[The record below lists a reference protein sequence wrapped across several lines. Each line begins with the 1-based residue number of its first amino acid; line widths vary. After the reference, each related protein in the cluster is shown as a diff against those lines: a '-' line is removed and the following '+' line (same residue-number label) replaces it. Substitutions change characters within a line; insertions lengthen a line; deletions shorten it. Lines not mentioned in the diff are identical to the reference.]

1 MFASYCPSLEPAD
14 ILPTR
19 LYERIRRRYTE
30 AMIAFKQPRRIAL
43 GDTTLV
49 FECRE
54 TVLFLIHELAR
65 AENLNDAGIARAL
78 AEYGCLV
85 PEPGQLTATLFIDG
99 GTAAWGASLAQRIGS
114 GDDVVAL
121 RMGPHRVRARIAAP
135 AADPACPVHY
145 LTFTLSAGQ
154 RELVQDRGE
163 DVAVELVEPHG
174 RHLQRLSWRSRKALS
189 QDLRG
194 PWVRPPIMATLLGH
208 EAGQPGQPAIA
219 S

>member
-1 MFASYCPSLEPAD
+1 MFASYRPSLDPAD
-14 ILPTR
+14 ILPRR

-30 AMIAFKQPRRIAL
+30 AMIAFKQPRRVAL

-65 AENLNDAGIARAL
+65 AENLSDEGLARAL
-78 AEYGCLV
+78 DEYVCLV

-121 RMGPHRVRARIAAP
+121 RVGPHRVRARVAAP

-145 LTFTLSAGQ
+145 LAFTLSAGQ
-154 RELVQDRGE
+154 RALLLDRNEEG
-163 DVAVELVEPHG
+163 ALELVEPHG
-174 RHLQRLSWRSRKALS
+174 RHLQRLSWRTRTALR

-208 EAGQPGQPAIA
+208 EAAQPAA
-219 S
+219 